1 MDNIFKDLV
10 NAHEWVIVGSKKCG
24 KTAQMR
30 AEYRQHL
37 FVEIDEISKKRGQT
51 QKEFIDEFKVNSVA
65 PLLFHNGKL
74 FQQDKKNKKT
84 KLVMRGK
91 KLVSVH
97 I

>member
-10 NAHEWVIVGSKKCG
+10 NANEWVIVGSRLCS

-37 FVEIDEISKKRGQT
+37 FVELDEMSEKRGQT
-51 QKEFIDEFKVNSVA
+51 PEEFIKEFKVKGEA
-65 PLLFHNGKL
+65 PLLFHNGKYISNN
-74 FQQDKKNKKT
+74 QKKT

>member
-1 MDNIFKDLV
+1 MENIFKDLV
-10 NAHEWVIVGSKKCG
+10 NAHEWVIIGAKKCG

-37 FVEIDEISKKRGQT
+37 FVEIDEISAKRGQT
-51 QKEFIDEFKVNSVA
+51 QKEFIDEFKVKGEA
-65 PLLFHNGKL
+65 PLLFHNGKYISNN
-74 FQQDKKNKKT
+74 QKKT